1 MMTKQQ
7 PIDFFD
13 PEVQRLAAGGGGR
26 LYKMQ
31 NSTGEGLISEY
42 AVFPGVEFFYNDF
55 HMKDGQNQNK
65 RPLPDMIEINHC
77 REGRFEC
84 EFQNGDF
91 QYIGAGDLSI
101 HRLSHTTRQ
110 TCFPLA
116 HYHGISIT
124 IDLPQAQQTIRAL
137 EAVMGDLD
145 IRLDEIAEK
154 FCREDT
160 CYVLRSNREVAHIF
174 TELYAVPPERAAH
187 YLKTKVLELL
197 MLLNDLPQ
205 ESFVQKRQFF
215 PHRQI
220 AAVQAMHDA
229 MIQDL
234 SRHYT
239 LAELSRQFGIAQTS
253 MKLCFKAVYG
263 SSIYQYMKTYRMQ
276 TARVLLQ
283 DTARSV
289 TEIAAALGYDNPSKF
304 SETFK
309 KEYGINPTLFRKLPP
324 ESEVL

>member
-1 MMTKQQ
+1 MKQC

-13 PEVQRLAAGGGGR
+13 PEVQHLAASAGCR
-26 LYKMQ
+26 LYRMQ
-31 NSTGEGLISEY
+31 NDTGEGLISEY
-42 AVFPGVEFFYNDF
+42 LILPGIDLFYNDF

-65 RPLPDMIEINHC
+65 RPMPDTIEINHC

-84 EFQNGDF
+84 EFQNGDY

-110 TCFPLA
+110 TRFPLA

-124 IDLPQAQQTIRAL
+124 IDLPRAQQTLSSL
-137 EAVMGDLD
+137 EAIMGDLD
-145 IRLDEIAEK
+145 IHLEAIAER
-154 FCREDT
+154 FCREES

-174 TELYAVPPERAAH
+174 SELYAAPPERMAH
-187 YLKTKVLELL
+187 YLKAKVLELL

-205 ESFVQKRQFF
+205 ESFSEKRRFF
-215 PHRQI
+215 SRSQVT
-220 AAVQAMHDA
+220 AVRAIHDA

-234 SRHYT
+234 SHHYT

-283 DTARSV
+283 DTSRSV
-289 TEIAAALGYDNPSKF
+289 TEIAATLGYDNPSKF
-304 SETFK
+304 SEAFK
-309 KEYGINPTLFRKLPP
+309 KEYGISPTLFRNSP
-324 ESEVL
+324 SELDVS

>member
-1 MMTKQQ
+1 MKQC

-13 PEVQRLAAGGGGR
+13 PEVQHLAASAGCR
-26 LYKMQ
+26 LYRMQ
-31 NSTGEGLISEY
+31 NDTGEGLISEY
-42 AVFPGVEFFYNDF
+42 PILPGIDLFYNDF

-65 RPLPDMIEINHC
+65 RPMPDTIEINHC

-84 EFQNGDF
+84 EFQNGDY

-110 TCFPLA
+110 TRFPLA

-124 IDLPQAQQTIRAL
+124 IDLPRAQQTLSSL
-137 EAVMGDLD
+137 EAIMGDLD
-145 IRLDEIAEK
+145 IHLEAIAER
-154 FCREDT
+154 FCREES

-174 TELYAVPPERAAH
+174 SELYAAPPERMAH
-187 YLKTKVLELL
+187 YLKAKVLELL

-205 ESFVQKRQFF
+205 ESFSEKRQFF
-215 PHRQI
+215 SRSQVT
-220 AAVQAMHDA
+220 AVRAIHDA

-234 SRHYT
+234 SHHYT

-263 SSIYQYMKTYRMQ
+263 SSIYQYMKSYRMQ

-283 DTARSV
+283 DTSHSV
-289 TEIAAALGYDNPSKF
+289 TEIAATLGYDNPSKF
-304 SETFK
+304 SEAFK
-309 KEYGINPTLFRKLPP
+309 KEYGISPTLFRNSP
-324 ESEVL
+324 SELDVS